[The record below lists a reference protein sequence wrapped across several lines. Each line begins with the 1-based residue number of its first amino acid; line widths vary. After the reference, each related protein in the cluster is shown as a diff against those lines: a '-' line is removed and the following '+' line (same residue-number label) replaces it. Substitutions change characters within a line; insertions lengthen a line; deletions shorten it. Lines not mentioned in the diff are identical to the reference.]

1 MKSKD
6 KQTESVSKESFLM
19 IIDLLTDLNI
29 RYWVEGGWGIDVLI
43 GKQTREHQDVDIDF
57 DATHEKELLKKLSEI
72 GYQITIDQ
80 RPTRVELYHPNYGN
94 IDIHPFEI
102 SESGSVKQAN
112 PEGGW
117 FELASDW
124 FTKSSY
130 EGRMIPCVS
139 IEGQRIFHSG
149 YDLRAV
155 DHADLSNLN
164 AAYPQVSDN

>member
-149 YDLRAV
+149 Y
-155 DHADLSNLN
+155 LSNLN
-164 AAYPQVSDN
+164 AAYPQVSEN

>member
-19 IIDLLTDLNI
+19 IIDLLSDLNI

-43 GKQTREHQDVDIDF
+43 GKQTREHRDVDIDF

-94 IDIHPFEI
+94 IDIHPFVI

-124 FTKSSY
+124 FTKSHY
-130 EGRMIPCVS
+130 EGRKIPCVS

-149 YDLRAV
+149 YDLRAI

-164 AAYPQVSDN
+164 AAYPQVSEN

>member
-164 AAYPQVSDN
+164 AAYPQVSEN